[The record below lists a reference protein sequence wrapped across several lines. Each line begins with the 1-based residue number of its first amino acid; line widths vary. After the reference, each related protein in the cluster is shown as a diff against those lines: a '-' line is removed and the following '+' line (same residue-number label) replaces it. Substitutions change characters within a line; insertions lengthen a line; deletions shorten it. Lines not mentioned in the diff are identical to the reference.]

1 MHDVKQRF
9 SITERLLLLPILSGS
24 APGCS
29 ITAVRILDDLQ
40 RELGFTEAE
49 AAAVN
54 LRTEGDNTLWDLA
67 ADPNK
72 EIEVGPIG
80 MRLIVSS
87 LRLASSREALHTVHI
102 PLWDRFVTPVEED
115 EKRRAEAAAA
125 ASGN

>member
-40 RELGFTEAE
+40 REAE